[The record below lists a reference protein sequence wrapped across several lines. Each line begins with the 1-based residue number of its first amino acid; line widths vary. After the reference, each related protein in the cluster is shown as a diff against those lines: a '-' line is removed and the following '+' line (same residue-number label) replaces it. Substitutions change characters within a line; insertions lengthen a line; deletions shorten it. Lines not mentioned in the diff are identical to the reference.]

1 MGVNFKMKVYACII
15 TIVLCVLLIAFV
27 FVVTNKDK
35 NDLAVE
41 EPTDTT
47 IVIETEPETEQT
59 FDKTEEKHTYTLD
72 KEYAELLSKAESNVE
87 TVSINDI
94 YTEKWEELAQI
105 YYEKILYS
113 IENNT
118 FADEFYGEGTNEK
131 ALLMMEQWQTDW
143 NNYYEL
149 QTNYYNEFLEYN
161 YGAGSIVPVVSS
173 KYKMNLARERALELY
188 DMCLLLYIDVE
199 AP

>member
-1 MGVNFKMKVYACII
+1 MKKYAYII
-15 TIVLCVLLIAFV
+15 TTVLCIGSIVFA

-87 TVSINDI
+87 TVSINDN

-131 ALLMMEQWQTDW
+131 TVLMMEQWQTDW

-161 YGAGSIVPVVSS
+161 YGAGSIVPVVAS

-199 AP
+199 TP